1 MSEIGLE
8 MTSNFRM
15 DATKKPGPQPPL
27 TEKTKKTKKTKKAK
41 TAKTAKKVVLIVL
54 GARLNPQGQP
64 GRVARVRLLHA
75 LKLWRQLHPGCHLL
89 ITGGPRPGSAIS
101 EARSMARWS
110 LAWVAE
116 NWGPGLREELAPCL
130 ILEEASPNTAA
141 STANTLP
148 LAQGLE
154 VAAVGLVSDP
164 LHLRRANYLF
174 RRCYQRQGIVIQPLP
189 APGLFRHYWRQRRY
203 LPLARMLLRE
213 GGAWLK
219 VMGGLVP
226 GLGRRNR

>member
-1 MSEIGLE
+1 
-8 MTSNFRM
+8 M
-15 DATKKPGPQPPL
+15 DETKTPGPQPPL
-27 TEKTKKTKKTKKAK
+27 RKKTQETKKAK
-41 TAKTAKKVVLIVL
+41 TAQTAVLIVL

-64 GRVARVRLLHA
+64 GRVARLRLLHA

-89 ITGGPRPGSAIS
+89 ITGGPKPGSAIS

-110 LAWVAE
+110 LEWVAE

-130 ILEEASPNTAA
+130 ILEEASRNTAA
-141 STANTLP
+141 SAANTLP
-148 LAQGLE
+148 LAQGLG
-154 VAAVGLVSDP
+154 VAAVGLVSDR
-164 LHLRRANYLF
+164 LHLKRAHYLF
-174 RRCYQRQGIVIQPLP
+174 RRGYQRQGIAIRPLP
-189 APGLFRHYWRQRRY
+189 APGLLHHYWRQRRY
-203 LPLARMLLRE
+203 LPLARMVLRE

>member
-1 MSEIGLE
+1 
-8 MTSNFRM
+8 MTANFWM
-15 DATKKPGPQPPL
+15 AATNKPAPQPPL
-27 TEKTKKTKKTKKAK
+27 TKKTKKITKP
-41 TAKTAKKVVLIVL
+41 KTAKKAVLIVL

-64 GRVARVRLLHA
+64 GRVARLRLLHA

-101 EARSMARWS
+101 EARSMAGWS
-110 LAWVAE
+110 LEWVAE
-116 NWGPGLREELAPCL
+116 NWGPGLREELASCL
-130 ILEEASPNTAA
+130 ILEEASRNTAA
-141 STANTLP
+141 SAANTLP

-154 VAAVGLVSDP
+154 VAAVGLVSDC

-174 RRCYQRQGIVIQPLP
+174 RRCYQRQGIAIQPLP
-189 APGLFRHYWRQRRY
+189 AAGLLHHYWRQRRY

>member
-1 MSEIGLE
+1 

-15 DATKKPGPQPPL
+15 AATKKPDPQPPL
-27 TEKTKKTKKTKKAK
+27 TKKTKKAK
-41 TAKTAKKVVLIVL
+41 TAQKAVLIVL

-64 GRVARVRLLHA
+64 GQVARLRLLHA

-110 LAWVAE
+110 LEWVSE

-130 ILEEASPNTAA
+130 ILEEASRNTAA
-141 STANTLP
+141 SAANTLP

-154 VAAVGLVSDP
+154 VAAVGLVSDR
-164 LHLRRANYLF
+164 LHLRRAHYLF
-174 RRCYQRQGIVIQPLP
+174 RRGYQRQGIAIQPLP
-189 APGLFRHYWRQRRY
+189 APGLLHHYWRQRRY

>member
-1 MSEIGLE
+1 MTSETGLE

-15 DATKKPGPQPPL
+15 AATKNPGPQPPV
-27 TEKTKKTKKTKKAK
+27 TKKTKKTKTAETAEKA
-41 TAKTAKKVVLIVL
+41 VLIVL

-64 GRVARVRLLHA
+64 GRAARLRLLHA

-89 ITGGPRPGSAIS
+89 ISGGPRPGSAIS
-101 EARSMARWS
+101 EARAMARWS
-110 LAWVAE
+110 LEWVAE

-130 ILEEASPNTAA
+130 ILEEASRNTAA
-141 STANTLP
+141 SAANTLP

-154 VAAVGLVSDP
+154 VAAVGLVSDR
-164 LHLRRANYLF
+164 LHLRRAHYLF

-189 APGLFRHYWRQRRY
+189 APGLLHHYWRQRRY

-219 VMGGLVP
+219 VMGALVP